1 LERFSYTH
9 TLSERALRVYEDYA
23 EVRAGFDELKILR
36 SGRTAYDYL
45 DMLAC
50 FVESSGKSPKDLV
63 KLSSG
68 ETYDVLRKWA
78 LSELRKGSHTTGIL
92 WNAVKNFFKFHGV
105 EVKNKPLFKKNMK

>member
-1 LERFSYTH
+1 LERFSYIH

-78 LSELRKGSHTTGIL
+78 LSELRKGSPYH
-92 WNAVKNFFKFHGV
+92 WNTLECCQK
-105 EVKNKPLFKKNMK
+105 LLQISWS